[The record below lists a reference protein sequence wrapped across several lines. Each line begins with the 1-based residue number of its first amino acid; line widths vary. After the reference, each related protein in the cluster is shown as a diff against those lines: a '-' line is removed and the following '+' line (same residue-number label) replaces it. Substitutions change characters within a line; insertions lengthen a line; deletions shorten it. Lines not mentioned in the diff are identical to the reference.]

1 MYLFMATAAP
11 SPLAS
16 SVEKTNGAKL
26 SRLLIDGGTTVL
38 RKIFDGHHPP
48 ANLAADL
55 NANKSILSSLLKK
68 KVLHKPQ
75 WDKLFPPG
83 GVAPDSN
90 TFDITLLFLLLT
102 NICGLTPPP
111 SGWHSKPPPSDTSH
125 AANLARVKRYRNV
138 LYGHV
143 TTTGV
148 DTPTFSALWTEISGV
163 LVSLGLD
170 QAEVDRLKAEKGGEQ
185 DYIDVLIEWA
195 DSEEDIK
202 SQLKNIHQV
211 QSKTR
216 QAVEDVREAQFK
228 TQKTVK
234 DIHQTQA
241 NTKKTLEDIHQTQGS
256 TQKTV
261 EDIQQTHANTQNT
274 VEDIQQTQA
283 STQKTVEDIHQT
295 QASTQKT
302 VEDIQQTQANTQKT
316 VEDIHQ
322 TQASTQKTVED
333 IQQTQASTKMTVED
347 IHQTQGNTQKTV
359 EDIQQTQANTQKA
372 VEEVRHTQAKTQ
384 QSVEEV
390 CQNVKKVEAGLKEL
404 KETVGSLKEGN
415 DKDRVNEVLRN
426 LTKSEFRGDI
436 EYYVQRFQ
444 EGTRDWVFE
453 KVQNWLDDRSSQNRV
468 MVISANAGMGKS
480 VISAVICKRMQQAGR
495 LSGSHFCQYN
505 NVRYCKPQLM
515 IQSLACHLSHALPE
529 YKHALVEQLSRNLGT
544 DLNNMDVEELFA
556 LLFKE
561 PLSTVGDPGRNML
574 MVVDGLDEN
583 ECKGRNELLDVI
595 ANQFCKLP
603 FWIRFLVT
611 TRPALNIAEKLKH
624 LKPLKLKSN
633 DAENVEDVRAVFQ
646 KNLQHV
652 VKLGNLDEYVKKLV
666 LKSEGLMLYAHFL
679 VLLITE
685 NPSIFHDGDVDDSL
699 PLGIS
704 SFYHSYFKRLE
715 SELCEDLHM
724 KEEHF
729 LNLLAAVATSREPLP
744 VDFVS
749 KVLVTGTDPP
759 LARRK
764 VVRSLSSVSAL
775 FPIRDDC
782 LQVIH
787 KSVKDWLTDV
797 SCYGEHQFIVDENE
811 GHRILAALC
820 TDELE
825 NVKRKGVHNLQ
836 FSATERYALYHGAH
850 HMLHEGFKREPHKL
864 NELTKAYIVDLE
876 IVYAKTC
883 VNSTIVAEDLV
894 WLKRQ
899 GSFTLLSKDN
909 QRFLD
914 TLLFLLRK
922 NHNLLTHTPR
932 SSLQTIL
939 NQGGKALSVE
949 ASNLL
954 QNKYPEIPFMEVV
967 HKEMQ
972 RARVVALF
980 KCSSTVLC
988 LEVSPQLD
996 YMVCECDD
1004 GMLQLWS
1011 LYTGS
1016 LVWTRPVL
1024 VQKSFKRI
1032 GRSIVYR
1039 NLPSV
1044 GVLSLFRSVVFHP
1057 RKECILPGIL
1067 SQAYSMDGDL
1077 KPLFLGS
1084 NCRFSVC
1091 SISGDKTKI
1100 LTNCLDSSKCLV
1112 LWSLESGSEVDRILV
1127 SEDILS
1133 FAWSGD
1139 GRLLVISHSSGVI
1152 SLYDVMCNFRKLTQ
1166 MATPEVCGM
1175 VKFALD
1181 HRFIFCCAVE
1191 DLFQHSFF
1199 CLKIVKE
1206 ANNTFSLT
1214 IVSDDSETFE
1224 SFNDCGFLFGDLIT
1238 TKGRPFRLTFGLD
1251 KQRLLRS
1258 FWDAIEMVDTKYVNR
1273 NDQGVATSATGI
1285 ALSLDGQIVFVSSM
1299 TSVTA
1304 YDVSSGK
1311 LKAEIKCGRS
1321 LYRPLCL
1328 VSGGVLILT
1337 SKSTVELW
1345 CGNLAKRIKRWTNLP
1360 GLKQLIPI
1368 SKERV
1373 AVVAEVDVK
1382 VLDTSS
1388 GKVVSKIPVL
1398 QGRVLSC
1405 NSKCQLLIERTFE
1418 AYQFL
1423 RSGPWSLQLLD
1434 GETVVWRK
1442 KDIERFPEYNDKAVA
1457 FSPMEQFLV
1466 VGTTDGTLVLDPE
1479 TGNTLRTLGLSFS
1492 LLRHCT
1498 FISDDTC
1505 VISGGDLTVRL
1516 FNVKSGEFLTEIDVE
1531 SRVNCLA
1538 ACPFNR
1544 VLAIGLRYSAPSFKV
1559 IRVHL
1564 PRGEDRGN
1572 MKR

>member
-1 MYLFMATAAP
+1 M
-11 SPLAS
+11 
-16 SVEKTNGAKL
+16 
-26 SRLLIDGGTTVL
+26 
-38 RKIFDGHHPP
+38 
-48 ANLAADL
+48 
-55 NANKSILSSLLKK
+55 
-68 KVLHKPQ
+68 
-75 WDKLFPPG
+75 
-83 GVAPDSN
+83 
-90 TFDITLLFLLLT
+90 
-102 NICGLTPPP
+102 
-111 SGWHSKPPPSDTSH
+111 
-125 AANLARVKRYRNV
+125 
-138 LYGHV
+138 
-143 TTTGV
+143 
-148 DTPTFSALWTEISGV
+148 
-163 LVSLGLD
+163 
-170 QAEVDRLKAEKGGEQ
+170 
-185 DYIDVLIEWA
+185 
-195 DSEEDIK
+195 
-202 SQLKNIHQV
+202 
-211 QSKTR
+211 
-216 QAVEDVREAQFK
+216 
-228 TQKTVK
+228 
-234 DIHQTQA
+234 
-241 NTKKTLEDIHQTQGS
+241 
-256 TQKTV
+256 TV
-261 EDIQQTHANTQNT
+261 EDI
-274 VEDIQQTQA
+274 D
-283 STQKTVEDIHQT
+283 
-295 QASTQKT
+295 
-302 VEDIQQTQANTQKT
+302 QTQANTQKT
-316 VEDIHQ
+316 VEHIQQ
-322 TQASTQKTVED
+322 TQARTQKIVED
-333 IQQTQASTKMTVED
+333 IQQTQASTKMAVEY
-347 IHQTQGNTQKTV
+347 IHQTQTNAQKTV
-359 EDIQQTQANTQKA
+359 ED
-372 VEEVRHTQAKTQ
+372 VRHTQAKTQ

-390 CQNVKKVEAGLKEL
+390 CQNVKRVEAGLKEL

-415 DKDRVNEVLRN
+415 DKDRANEVLRN

-444 EGTRDWVFE
+444 EGTREWVFE
-453 KVQNWLDDRSSQNRV
+453 RVQNWLDDRSSQNRV
-468 MVISANAGMGKS
+468 MVISGNAGMGKS
-480 VISAVICKRMQQAGR
+480 VIAAVICKRMQEAGR

-515 IQSLACHLSHALPE
+515 IQSLACPLSHAQPE

-561 PLSTVGDPGRNML
+561 PLSAVGDPGRNML
-574 MVVDGLDEN
+574 MVVDGLDES
-583 ECKGRNELLDVI
+583 ECKGRNELLGVI

-611 TRPALNIAEKLKH
+611 THPALSIAEKLKH

-633 DAENVEDVRAVFQ
+633 DAENVEDLRAVFQ
-646 KNLQHV
+646 KNLEHV
-652 VKLGNLDEYVKKLV
+652 VKLGNLEEYVKKLV
-666 LKSEGLMLYAHFL
+666 LKSGGLILYAHFL
-679 VLLITE
+679 VLLMTE

-715 SELCEDLHM
+715 CELCEDLHM

-729 LNLLAAVATSREPLP
+729 LNLLAAVAASREPLP

-764 VVRSLSSVSAL
+764 VVRSLTSVSAL
-775 FPIRDDC
+775 VPIRDDC

-797 SCYGEHQFIVDENE
+797 SCYGEHQVIVDENE

-825 NVKRKGVHNLQ
+825 NVKRKGVHNIQ
-836 FSATERYALYHGAH
+836 FGRTG
-850 HMLHEGFKREPHKL
+850 
-864 NELTKAYIVDLE
+864 KAYIVDLE

-883 VNSTIVAEDLV
+883 VNSTIAAEDLV

-899 GSFTLLSKDN
+899 ESFKLLSKDN
-909 QRFLD
+909 QSFLD
-914 TLLFLLRK
+914 TLLFLLRR
-922 NHNLLTHTPR
+922 NHHLLTHTPR

-954 QNKYPEIPFMEVV
+954 QNKYPEIPYMEVV

-1024 VQKSFKRI
+1024 VEKSFKRI
-1032 GRSIVYR
+1032 GRSTVYR

-1057 RKECILPGIL
+1057 TKECILPGIV

-1084 NCRFSVC
+1084 NCKFSVC

-1100 LTNCLDSSKCLV
+1100 LTNCLESSKCLV
-1112 LWSLESGSEVDRILV
+1112 LWSLENGSEVDRILED
-1127 SEDILS
+1127 EDILS

-1139 GRLLVISHSSGVI
+1139 GRLLVILRSSGVI

-1258 FWDAIEMVDTKYVNR
+1258 FSNAIEMVDTKYVNR
-1273 NDQGVATSATGI
+1273 NDQGVATSTTGI
-1285 ALSLDGQIVFVSSM
+1285 AISLDGQIVFVSSM

-1311 LKAEIKCGRS
+1311 LKAEINCGRS
-1321 LYRPLCL
+1321 LYRPLCP

-1345 CGNLAKRIKRWTNLP
+1345 CGNLGKRIKRWTNLP
-1360 GLKQLIPI
+1360 GVKQLIPI

-1373 AVVAEVDVK
+1373 AVIAEVDVK

-1388 GKVVSKIPVL
+1388 GKVVSTIPVL
-1398 QGRVLSC
+1398 QGRVLTC

-1423 RSGPWSLQLLD
+1423 RSGPWCLQLLD

-1442 KDIERFPEYNDKAVA
+1442 KDIERFPEYNDKGVA

-1466 VGTTDGTLVLDPE
+1466 VGTTDGILVLDPE
-1479 TGNTLRTLGLSFS
+1479 TGSTLRTLGLSFS

-1516 FNVKSGEFLTEIDVE
+1516 LNVKSGEFLTEIDVE

-1544 VLAIGLRYSAPSFKV
+1544 VLAIGLRYSTPNVKV

-1564 PRGEDRGN
+1564 PRGEGRGN
-1572 MKR
+1572 MER